1 MSLWLVV
8 SIIAFSL
15 SGLLFI
21 LAVSIFITDKI
32 PAVIGDLSGRTAAK
46 QIAELRAQNTNTGRK
61 SHRPDM
67 FNVERGAITD
77 PAHQPQPA
85 PAAYRHPSK
94 QLGNAP
100 VSTARQG
107 EAASTDL
114 MAENRVSG
122 GLQNAPTLRP
132 DVQYTDNGTITL
144 DNGATF
150 DAPAAETDLL
160 VQGTQMLEQRDA
172 TEAGGTQVFENNEG
186 TALMPQVWNNP
197 ATSTPNVPSAGNF
210 SVYKNVVVVHTAEVI
225 Q

>member
-15 SGLLFI
+15 SGLLFV

-67 FNVERGAITD
+67 FNVGRGAITD
-77 PAHQPQPA
+77 PVSQPA

-94 QLGNAP
+94 QLGNTP

-107 EAASTDL
+107 DAPATDM
-114 MAENRVSG
+114 MADNRVSG
-122 GLQNAPTLRP
+122 GLQNAPTLSP

-160 VQGTQMLEQRDA
+160 TPGTQMLEQRDA
-172 TEAGGTQVFENNEG
+172 GAGGTQILKNNEG
-186 TALMPQVWNNP
+186 TALLPQVWNNP
-197 ATSTPNVPSAGNF
+197 ATSTPAMPSTGKF
-210 SVYKNVVVVHTAEVI
+210 SIHKNVVVVHTAEVI